1 MFGNFESLYRGVPMI
16 IVPFFSDQFRNGK
29 RAQEDGYAKHLN
41 FNELSTELI
50 VTTIQEMTTN
60 KSYLNKARE
69 ISAIFKDNIV
79 SPLDEAVW
87 WIEHVA
93 KFRGA
98 KHLKSHA
105 VNMSWFSY
113 LLLDVFGVLTLCLLS
128 VILVLYFVI
137 SIVCGRKASK
147 QNTKQK
153 QN

>member
-41 FNELSTELI
+41 FNELSTDLI
-50 VTTIQEMTTN
+50 VKTIQEMTTN

-79 SPLDEAVW
+79 HPLDEAVW

-105 VNMSWFSY
+105 VDMYWFSY
-113 LLLDVFGVLTLCLLS
+113 LLLDVFGVLTLGFLS

-137 SIVCGRKASK
+137 SSVFGRKASK